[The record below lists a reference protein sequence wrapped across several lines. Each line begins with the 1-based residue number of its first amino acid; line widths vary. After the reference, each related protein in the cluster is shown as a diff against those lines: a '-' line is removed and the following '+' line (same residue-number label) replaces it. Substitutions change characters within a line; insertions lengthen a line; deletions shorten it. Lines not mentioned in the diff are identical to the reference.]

1 MTPAR
6 IAMTHLLPPRP
17 AARPHHPAAR
27 RRSAVSARRPDL
39 LDLSDAELVG
49 LLRDPSQCADAKE
62 ALVLRYEPMVRAP
75 DYFARRR
82 RVMHRVLAY
91 GVRRKRLDKNPL
103 TKGNLPEGWTPQESP
118 RKQLTRG
125 QLAVPSW

>member
-1 MTPAR
+1 
-6 IAMTHLLPPRP
+6 
-17 AARPHHPAAR
+17 
-27 RRSAVSARRPDL
+27 
-39 LDLSDAELVG
+39 
-49 LLRDPSQCADAKE
+49 
-62 ALVLRYEPMVRAP
+62 VLRYEPMVRAP